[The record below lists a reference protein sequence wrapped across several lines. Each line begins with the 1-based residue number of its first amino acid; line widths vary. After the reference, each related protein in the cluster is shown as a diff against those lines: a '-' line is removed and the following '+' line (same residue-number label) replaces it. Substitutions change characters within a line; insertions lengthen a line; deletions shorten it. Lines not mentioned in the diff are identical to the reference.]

1 MSECAHPPG
10 GDVTRDFF
18 WLRVLKTPVPLH
30 AGPQPANHVPR
41 FPVRQ
46 ENTKT
51 LPTLHILFLQERC
64 VHRKWKTHA
73 PFSLRQEKR
82 QEIFEWQ
89 EAQQA
94 QDVALQRAEIWQK
107 EERKSLSA
115 INQMFLGEEKQV
127 SQRVLQEISERQEAE
142 QAQERQGKKGMK
154 PRKSAETGLKP
165 QQQRSRRNT
174 IEVRWCKSLL

>member
-1 MSECAHPPG
+1 EISE
-10 GDVTRDFF
+10 
-18 WLRVLKTPVPLH
+18 
-30 AGPQPANHVPR
+30 
-41 FPVRQ
+41 RQ
-46 ENTKT
+46 EAEQA
-51 LPTLHILFLQERC
+51 QERQEEAQGQEE
-64 VHRKWKTHA
+64 RQTIA
-73 PFSLRQEKR
+73 QRQEA
-82 QEIFEWQ
+82 E
-89 EAQQA
+89 QA
-94 QDVALQRAEIWQK
+94 QDQGQEVALQHAEIWQK